1 MRPSPLRT
9 EIFKLHIGP
18 IYAKMST
25 TLRILRTHLTEERFI
40 MKNVICTTCYVV
52 LIILSVAGE
61 GILGFAQ
68 DEHTVVL
75 YTFETG
81 NGKTVKDHSGKGND
95 GELMGPKWGEGKPG
109 GGLVFGGNGPRDFV
123 EIPDSESLDLVEGL
137 TVEMWLYLEAW
148 STAGGTG
155 ATKELAYKVG
165 PRSDKKVLIRM
176 TTDALAWGAAV
187 LEGKTDMPLKKW
199 VHMAGTYDGKS
210 GEAKIYIDGVLDA
223 EGKIGGNIT
232 PNNDVLWLGRGAG
245 PFLQGRMDEV
255 RISNIARSE
264 QEIQELMN
272 KGIEGVLA
280 VKPQDKLATTWG
292 KLKSDFAR

>member
-1 MRPSPLRT
+1 
-9 EIFKLHIGP
+9 
-18 IYAKMST
+18 MSSIINVT
-25 TLRILRTHLTEERFI
+25 RWLMMILL
-40 MKNVICTTCYVV
+40 
-52 LIILSVAGE
+52 LISGGSLSS
-61 GILGFAQ
+61 FAQ
-68 DEHTVVL
+68 DEHTVLL
-75 YTFETG
+75 YTFESG
-81 NGKTVKDHSGKGND
+81 AGKTVKDLSGNKND
-95 GELMGPKWGEGKPG
+95 GELMGPKWGEGNPG
-109 GGLVFGGNGPRDFV
+109 GGLAFGGNGPRDFV

-155 ATKELAYKVG
+155 ATKETTYKVG

-176 TTDALAWGAAV
+176 TTDKHAWGAAV
-187 LEGKTDMPLKKW
+187 AAGKTDMPLKKW
-199 VHMAGTYDGKS
+199 THIAGTYDAKS
-210 GEAKIYIDGVLDA
+210 GDAKIYIDGVLDG

-232 PNNDVLWLGRGAG
+232 PNGDVLWLGRGAG

-292 KLKSDFAR
+292 KLKSNLLR

>member
-1 MRPSPLRT
+1 
-9 EIFKLHIGP
+9 
-18 IYAKMST
+18 MSSIINA
-25 TLRILRTHLTEERFI
+25 TLWLMMILL
-40 MKNVICTTCYVV
+40 
-52 LIILSVAGE
+52 LISGGSLSS
-61 GILGFAQ
+61 FAQ
-68 DEHTVVL
+68 DEHTVLL
-75 YTFETG
+75 YTFESGT
-81 NGKTVKDHSGKGND
+81 GKTVKDLSGNKND
-95 GELMGPKWGEGKPG
+95 GELMGPKWGEGNPG
-109 GGLVFGGNGPRDFV
+109 GGLAFGGNGPRDFV

-155 ATKELAYKVG
+155 ATKETTYKVG

-176 TTDALAWGAAV
+176 TTDKHAWGAAV
-187 LEGKTDMPLKKW
+187 AAGKTDMPLKKW
-199 VHMAGTYDGKS
+199 THIAGTYDAKS
-210 GEAKIYIDGVLDA
+210 GDAKIYIDGVLDG

-232 PNNDVLWLGRGAG
+232 PNDDVLWFGRGAG

-280 VKPQDKLATTWG
+280 VKPQGKLATTWG
-292 KLKSDFAR
+292 KLKSNLPQ

>member
-1 MRPSPLRT
+1 
-9 EIFKLHIGP
+9 
-18 IYAKMST
+18 
-25 TLRILRTHLTEERFI
+25 
-40 MKNVICTTCYVV
+40 MKNVICPTCYVV
-52 LIILSVAGE
+52 LIILLVAGE

-81 NGKTVKDHSGKGND
+81 NGKAVKDLSGKGND
-95 GELMGPKWGEGKPG
+95 GELMGPKWGEGNPG

>member
-1 MRPSPLRT
+1 
-9 EIFKLHIGP
+9 
-18 IYAKMST
+18 
-25 TLRILRTHLTEERFI
+25 

-52 LIILSVAGE
+52 LIILLVAGE

-187 LEGKTDMPLKKW
+187 LAGKTDIPLKKW

-255 RISNIARSE
+255 RISNIARS
-264 QEIQELMN
+264 QKEIQELMN
-272 KGIEGVLA
+272 KGIKGVLA

-292 KLKSDFAR
+292 KLKSDSAR

>member
-1 MRPSPLRT
+1 MSNIINATRWLT
-9 EIFKLHIGP
+9 MILLLIFGG
-18 IYAKMST
+18 S
-25 TLRILRTHLTEERFI
+25 
-40 MKNVICTTCYVV
+40 
-52 LIILSVAGE
+52 LSS
-61 GILGFAQ
+61 LAQ
-68 DEHTVVL
+68 DEHTVLL
-75 YTFETG
+75 YTFESG
-81 NGKTVKDHSGKGND
+81 AGKTVKDLSGNGNN
-95 GELMGPKWGEGKPG
+95 GELMGPKWGEGNPG
-109 GGLVFGGNGPRDFV
+109 GGLVFGGNAPRDFV

-155 ATKELAYKVG
+155 ATKESTYKVG

-176 TTDALAWGAAV
+176 TTDAQAWGAAV
-187 LEGKTDMPLKKW
+187 LAGKADMPLKKW

-210 GEAKIYIDGVLDA
+210 GEAKIYIDGVIDA

-264 QEIQELMN
+264 QDIQELMN

-292 KLKSDFAR
+292 KLKSNLPQ

>member
-1 MRPSPLRT
+1 
-9 EIFKLHIGP
+9 
-18 IYAKMST
+18 
-25 TLRILRTHLTEERFI
+25 
-40 MKNVICTTCYVV
+40 MKNVIMVMFCTILIV
-52 LIILSVAGE
+52 LLTSAESLLS
-61 GILGFAQ
+61 FAQ
-68 DEHTVVL
+68 DEHTVLL
-75 YTFETG
+75 YTFESGT
-81 NGKTVKDHSGKGND
+81 GKTVKDLSGNGND
-95 GELMGPKWGEGKPG
+95 GELKGPKWGEGKPA
-109 GGLVFGGNGPRDFV
+109 GGLVFGGNAPRDFV

-155 ATKELAYKVG
+155 ATKETTYKVG

-176 TTDALAWGAAV
+176 TTDKHAWGAAV
-187 LEGKTDMPLKKW
+187 AAGKTDMPLKKW
-199 VHMAGTYDGKS
+199 THIAGTYDAKS
-210 GEAKIYIDGVLDA
+210 GDAKIYIDGVLDG
-223 EGKIGGNIT
+223 EGKIGGNIS

-280 VKPQDKLATTWG
+280 VKPQDKLTTTWG
-292 KLKSDFAR
+292 KLKTAFAR

>member
-1 MRPSPLRT
+1 MRNA
-9 EIFKLHIGP
+9 IN
-18 IYAKMST
+18 
-25 TLRILRTHLTEERFI
+25 TLCWLTFAFL
-40 MKNVICTTCYVV
+40 
-52 LIILSVAGE
+52 LISVGS
-61 GILGFAQ
+61 LPGFAQ
-68 DEHTVVL
+68 DEHTVLL
-75 YTFETG
+75 YTFESG
-81 NGKTVKDHSGKGND
+81 AGKVVKDLSEHKND
-95 GELMGPKWGEGKPG
+95 GELMGPKWGDGNPG

-123 EIPDSESLDLVEGL
+123 EIPDSDSLDLVEGL

-155 ATKELAYKVG
+155 ATKETTYKVG

-176 TTDALAWGAAV
+176 TTDALAWGAAAID
-187 LEGKTDMPLKKW
+187 GKTDMPLRKW
-199 VHMAGTYDGKS
+199 THIAGTYDAKS

-223 EGKIGGNIT
+223 EGKIGGNIV
-232 PNNDVLWLGRGAG
+232 PNDDVLWLGRGAG
-245 PFLQGRMDEV
+245 PFLEGRMDEV

-292 KLKSDFAR
+292 KLKSNLPQ

>member
-1 MRPSPLRT
+1 
-9 EIFKLHIGP
+9 
-18 IYAKMST
+18 
-25 TLRILRTHLTEERFI
+25 
-40 MKNVICTTCYVV
+40 
-52 LIILSVAGE
+52 
-61 GILGFAQ
+61 
-68 DEHTVVL
+68 
-75 YTFETG
+75 
-81 NGKTVKDHSGKGND
+81 
-95 GELMGPKWGEGKPG
+95 
-109 GGLVFGGNGPRDFV
+109 
-123 EIPDSESLDLVEGL
+123 
-137 TVEMWLYLEAW
+137 
-148 STAGGTG
+148 
-155 ATKELAYKVG
+155 
-165 PRSDKKVLIRM
+165 M

-210 GEAKIYIDGVLDA
+210 GEAKVYIDGVLDA

>member
-1 MRPSPLRT
+1 MKKVIIPTFYVILIT
-9 EIFKLHIGP
+9 LLIFCG
-18 IYAKMST
+18 SS
-25 TLRILRTHLTEERFI
+25 
-40 MKNVICTTCYVV
+40 
-52 LIILSVAGE
+52 LS
-61 GILGFAQ
+61 FAQ
-68 DEHTVVL
+68 DEHTVLL

-81 NGKTVKDHSGKGND
+81 AGKVVKDLSENKND
-95 GELMGPKWGEGKPG
+95 GELMGPKWGAGNPN
-109 GGLVFGGNGPRDFV
+109 GGLVFGGNAPRDFV
-123 EIPDSESLDLVEGL
+123 EIPDSDSLDLVEGL

-187 LEGKTDMPLKKW
+187 LAGKTDMPLKKW
-199 VHMAGTYDGKS
+199 THIAGTYDAKS
-210 GEAKIYIDGVLDA
+210 GEAKIYINGILDA
-223 EGKIGGNIT
+223 EGKIGGEIV

-245 PFLQGRMDEV
+245 PFLQGSMDEV

-264 QEIQELMN
+264 QEVRELMN

-280 VKPQDKLATTWG
+280 IKPQDKLATTWG
-292 KLKSDFAR
+292 ELKSNLRQ